1 MAGTTGLEPATSAVT
16 ATTWKST
23 DGTVSHWKYI
33 IGNVIVYRD
42 VYRIISGVMKGHNAR
57 SSPRPLRKM
66 TPTANLDAERN
77 RTISAAIPDIISAYA
92 VVEPTARLRFPVFE
106 AKFVTLLS

>member
-1 MAGTTGLEPATSAVT
+1 M
-16 ATTWKST
+16 
-23 DGTVSHWKYI
+23 
-33 IGNVIVYRD
+33 GNVLVYRD

-77 RTISAAIPDIISAYA
+77 RTISAAIPDIISADA